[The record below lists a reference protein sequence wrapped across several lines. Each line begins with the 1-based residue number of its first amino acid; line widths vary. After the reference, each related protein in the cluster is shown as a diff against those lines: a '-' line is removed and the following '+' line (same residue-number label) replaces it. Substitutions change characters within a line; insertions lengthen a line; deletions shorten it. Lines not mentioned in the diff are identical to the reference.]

1 MGGAG
6 RDCGQLYSDGV
17 LSRATEHLSRDSP
30 PHENGDPKITTEDHI
45 RRVSPDRAHLRKCIF
60 ATESS

>member
-30 PHENGDPKITTEDHI
+30 PHENGDPKITTEDPI
-45 RRVSPDRAHLRKCIF
+45 RFVLRHRIYLRKRIF